1 MKTLGT
7 PCRFDSK
14 QDYSTAHTLIRHKT
28 VGSCLLQETSLFWI
42 TSWPGSRILH
52 WSKSSFY
59 WQRQLQFP
67 NAQLSRDQFS
77 FVPMEIKSNRM
88 AGGTRWSTCVL
99 VCFSWLLDYPWF
111 ISNWEDSNCTAKS
124 PWDQSIILILQP
136 SFDMAFLVFFMVS
149 LVFSQFM
156 FVVIIKLFCTDMKI
170 KAKTFSDHVAQILG
184 NPGKSSEIN

>member
-1 MKTLGT
+1 MIELFSLIVKIRIHINWKTRLNRLMVKQLGILWFSLRRYLAVVILGLRRSL
-7 PCRFDSK
+7 CYR
-14 QDYSTAHTLIRHKT
+14 ATLVSFGR
-28 VGSCLLQETSLFWI
+28 WI
-42 TSWPGSRILH
+42 TSWPDSRIFH

-111 ISNWEDSNCTAKS
+111 ISNWEDSNCTA
-124 PWDQSIILILQP
+124 
-136 SFDMAFLVFFMVS
+136 
-149 LVFSQFM
+149 
-156 FVVIIKLFCTDMKI
+156 
-170 KAKTFSDHVAQILG
+170 
-184 NPGKSSEIN
+184 